1 MIRAG
6 SQASCEAML
15 GVIAFVEAGAQAGAL
30 RRNTADV
37 DRAVSLAAA
46 WEGLLYRWSV
56 YWGWSRRG

>member
-30 RRNTADV
+30 RRNTVDV
-37 DRAVSLAAA
+37 DRAVLLAAA
-46 WEGLLYRWSV
+46 WEGLLYQWSV
-56 YWGWSRRG
+56 Y